1 MLIANQLDA
10 LGFRGIIARSL
21 KPKHVEGLAEDRL
34 QQELSVGT
42 TKNRVTKLLKK
53 EDENW
58 KLMSAEEVAVWA
70 AVLGMDRS
78 DLVVGRTN

>member
-42 TKNRVTKLLKK
+42 TKNRV
-53 EDENW
+53 
-58 KLMSAEEVAVWA
+58 
-70 AVLGMDRS
+70 AVLR
-78 DLVVGRTN
+78 